1 LILVT
6 RQVIYLTKSNEYTC
20 IDGKGSG
27 KSFKETSVQFLDSL
41 AGTLG
46 TLVVGLVAS
55 VATTEF
61 LTPS

>member
-1 LILVT
+1 MLVT

-20 IDGKGSG
+20 IGGKGFR
-27 KSFKETSVQFLDSL
+27 KSFKETSVQFLDNL

-46 TLVVGLVAS
+46 TLVAVLVAS
-55 VATTEF
+55 VATAEF